1 LGYKATIS
9 KIVDEIMKTMDAA
22 SDSGKAAR
30 SLLKSIYKDMENFE
44 KNPERTEV
52 LLRGKLAIINEVI
65 AEEAAFMEA
74 HIENKIISGGK
85 IGYPETP
92 SAGGEPPGL

>member
-1 LGYKATIS
+1 MEH
-9 KIVDEIMKTMDAA
+9 VDAA
-22 SDSGKAAR
+22 SEVGKAAR
-30 SLLKSIYKDMENFE
+30 ALLKSIDKDMEDFE
-44 KNPERTEV
+44 RYPKRSEA
-52 LLRGKLAIINEVI
+52 LLKGKLAILKEVL
-65 AEEAAFMEA
+65 AEEASLMEA